1 MKKLTKRELEVLDL
15 LSQGFTNKEIS
26 IELNISVHT
35 VKANLENIYE
45 KIGIHNRVLASIYYF
60 KNNFDRF

>member
-45 KIGIHNRVLASIYYF
+45 KIGIHNRVLASIF
-60 KNNFDRF
+60 

>member
-45 KIGIHNRVLASIYYF
+45 KIGIHNRVLASIYHF
-60 KNNFDRF
+60 KTFKY